1 MLHSLNKFLEK
12 IIPFITPTSVMLG
25 ILFSTYIQDYSFLV
39 PWLFAFMTFE
49 GSLTMK
55 FQAIK
60 GAFLH
65 PFPAFIILIILHI
78 IMPIWALIVGH
89 LTFPTD
95 QQTITGLVLAMLLPT
110 GITSFI
116 WVAMK
121 NGNRALTLAVILIDS
136 LLSPVIVPFSLT
148 LFVGQTVALD
158 VVRMMN
164 GLFFMIVLPSLLG
177 VLLNEI
183 TKGQAGKKLKTK
195 LAPISKLF
203 LALVV
208 MLNGSVVA
216 PYFKEDFN
224 MKLIAIIFIV
234 FLIAFSGYYLSYR
247 ISKILKFD
255 NETIISAT
263 FSGGMRNISA
273 GAVIAVA
280 YFPAA
285 VGLPVIV
292 GMLFQQIIASFYSS
306 FLEKRLITTAQKEKK
321 LQHSNI
327 L

>member
-95 QQTITGLVLAMLLPT
+95 QQTITGLVSMLLPT

-121 NGNRALTLAVILIDS
+121 SKSGTNLAVILIDS

-148 LFVGQTVALD
+148 LCRPNRRA
-158 VVRMMN
+158 M
-164 GLFFMIVLPSLLG
+164 
-177 VLLNEI
+177 
-183 TKGQAGKKLKTK
+183 
-195 LAPISKLF
+195 
-203 LALVV
+203 
-208 MLNGSVVA
+208 
-216 PYFKEDFN
+216 
-224 MKLIAIIFIV
+224 
-234 FLIAFSGYYLSYR
+234 
-247 ISKILKFD
+247 
-255 NETIISAT
+255 
-263 FSGGMRNISA
+263 
-273 GAVIAVA
+273 
-280 YFPAA
+280 
-285 VGLPVIV
+285 
-292 GMLFQQIIASFYSS
+292 
-306 FLEKRLITTAQKEKK
+306 
-321 LQHSNI
+321 
-327 L
+327 